1 MGSRLHL
8 NVQLIDTESGEPI
21 WADRYDGGV
30 EDLFELQD
38 ELCMATLVETD
49 AALSQGDPVRAQ
61 RELVNSDEAFR
72 HLQQAITSWARLDP
86 KGIDRAEREVD
97 LALRLDPD
105 LTHASMFGVTARAH
119 RVLLGWAGEPE
130 RSLAEAMA
138 ICEDAMARVPAGGFF
153 GGLHMLRGLIHP
165 THHEFGDAVRQCE
178 TGIVLVV
185 AAPAFHIHARCLIA
199 VGEIDRAY

>member
-72 HLQQAITSWARLDP
+72 HLQQAIISWARLDP

-138 ICEDAMARVPAGGFF
+138 ICEDAMARVPAGGFS
-153 GGLHMLRGLIHP
+153 
-165 THHEFGDAVRQCE
+165 
-178 TGIVLVV
+178 
-185 AAPAFHIHARCLIA
+185 AASICC
-199 VGEIDRAY
+199 VG